1 MSLYWL
7 SWLVVF
13 MNPMSA
19 MMLSVLIL
27 RYKALLRLG
36 FLTRLFSAILVVGL
50 LLQTVDHINLL
61 VEYREP
67 RAVNWVFMVLSVN
80 GLIWSLFIRWFLLIL
95 HRGD

>member
-36 FLTRLFSAILVVGL
+36 FLTRLFSASLVVGL

-80 GLIWSLFIRWFLLIL
+80 GLIWSLFIRWVLLIL